1 MDSRPVSEYG
11 VTFFRG
17 NHHGLA
23 KAKLGDEN
31 GLVPGTGNH
40 KGCPYDWFAGAYFQR
55 NHPCR
60 LAVCTPRDE
69 NGERRLAEEF
79 DRQWRFEPVEESVA
93 CGPSGTP
100 SCCRSTMSEHAYQLE
115 YMWGRPLPAI
125 SDGGK
130 RNASVVRTMCGVG
143 CP

>member
-40 KGCPYDWFAGAYFQR
+40 KGCPYNRFAGAYSQR
-55 NHPCR
+55 NAGGR
-60 LAVCTPRDE
+60 LLLCA
-69 NGERRLAEEF
+69 GI
-79 DRQWRFEPVEESVA
+79 
-93 CGPSGTP
+93 SGI
-100 SCCRSTMSEHAYQLE
+100 MSL
-115 YMWGRPLPAI
+115 W
-125 SDGGK
+125 
-130 RNASVVRTMCGVG
+130 
-143 CP
+143 